1 MDVSAKEL
9 FKAVG
14 HNLLQ
19 NKWLFLSQGALLQ
32 LVLLLLGTALVQFG
46 FRLILV
52 ISGQPNLS
60 LDTFKA
66 ILFDPLGLAGVLIFV
81 TIVAFLLFFE
91 YAILTFLVA
100 GSYQNQ
106 KFPGKIYAFLPQ
118 RESGN

>member
-1 MDVSAKEL
+1 MENHSKKEVIFFMDVSAKEL

-66 ILFDPLGLAGVLIFV
+66 ILLDPLGLAGVLIFCDYRCLS
-81 TIVAFLLFFE
+81 AFF
-91 YAILTFLVA
+91 
-100 GSYQNQ
+100 
-106 KFPGKIYAFLPQ
+106 
-118 RESGN
+118 